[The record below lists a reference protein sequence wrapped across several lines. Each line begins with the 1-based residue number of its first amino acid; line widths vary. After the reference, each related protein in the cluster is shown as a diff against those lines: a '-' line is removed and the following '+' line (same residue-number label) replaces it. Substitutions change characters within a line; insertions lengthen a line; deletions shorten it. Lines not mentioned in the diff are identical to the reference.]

1 MGAGC
6 LDDQPCQN
14 FDRERCWFVLQR
26 FPYLGF
32 WNGDVEKVQKALQQ
46 SGSPR
51 LQIFRRCRARE
62 GGDGGERRRQ

>member
-1 MGAGC
+1 
-6 LDDQPCQN
+6 
-14 FDRERCWFVLQR
+14 
-26 FPYLGF
+26 
-32 WNGDVEKVQKALQQ
+32 LQQ